1 LIENTAGTWRAAK
14 EKEEE
19 EKTQRRGEERRETTS
34 FFGSRSRFIW
44 FPFVFKFSNTQGYI
58 YIYI

>member
-19 EKTQRRGEERRETTS
+19 EEIQRRGEERRETTS

-44 FPFVFKFSNTQGYI
+44 FPFVFMFSNTQ
-58 YIYI
+58 